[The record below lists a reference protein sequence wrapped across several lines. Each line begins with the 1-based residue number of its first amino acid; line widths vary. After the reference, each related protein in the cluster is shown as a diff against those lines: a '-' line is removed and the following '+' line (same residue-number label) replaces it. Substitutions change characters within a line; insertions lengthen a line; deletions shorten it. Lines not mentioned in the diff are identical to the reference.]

1 MIHYRNCLQLARHL
15 AIKHWQA
22 VRKGARPPILFT
34 GGDFN
39 IESMSPLIRDLS
51 VSGAVHSAITNDG
64 RLAFY
69 FTETYDDMTYDEMCD
84 DLEERL
90 EHYTIK

>member
-15 AIKHWQA
+15 AIKHCQA

-34 GGDFN
+34 GQDFS
-39 IESMSPLIRDLS
+39 IDSMSPLIRDLY
-51 VSGAVHSAITNDG
+51 VSGVVH
-64 RLAFY
+64 
-69 FTETYDDMTYDEMCD
+69 YDDMTYDEICD
-84 DLEERL
+84 ELEERL